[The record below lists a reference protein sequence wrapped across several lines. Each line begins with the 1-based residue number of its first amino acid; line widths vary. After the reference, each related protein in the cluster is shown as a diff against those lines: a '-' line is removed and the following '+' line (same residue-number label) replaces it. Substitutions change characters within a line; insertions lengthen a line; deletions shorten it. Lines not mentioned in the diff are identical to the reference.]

1 VPELPDVE
9 GYRRYWSRYMPG
21 ERVRGVSVPTPAI
34 VRNRRPDS
42 LRRSLS
48 RRRLGHPDR
57 RGKWLLAPTDGPTLL
72 LHFGMT
78 GALDWTSRSDSVR
91 HRHDRLILVAGAGE
105 IRYRNMRMLGG
116 VWLARNDGELE
127 EIIGALGPDAGRLEQ
142 EDLNR
147 LLQGRRGGIKATL
160 MNQRIVAGIGNE
172 LSDEILWR
180 ARVHPAHR
188 VNDLSSRKLDLVA
201 AAVRAVIAES
211 VPHGRIP
218 REPGWLEE
226 HRGSRGVGCPRC
238 GRTMRRSRIA
248 GRTSYWC
255 PRCQRP

>member
-21 ERVRGVSVPTPAI
+21 KQVRRVEVPTPAI
-34 VRNRRPDS
+34 VRNRRPGS

-48 RRRLGHPDR
+48 GRRLRRPAR
-57 RGKWLLAPTDGPTLL
+57 RGKWLLAPADGATLL

-78 GALDWTSRSDSVR
+78 GALHWTSHGEAER
-91 HRHDRLILVAGAGE
+91 HRHDRLVVVTGAGE
-105 IRYRNMRMLGG
+105 MRYRNMRMLGG
-116 VWLARNDGELE
+116 VWLARDDRELD
-127 EIIGALGPDAGRLEQ
+127 EIVGSLGPDAAGLDHE
-142 EDLNR
+142 ELKR
-147 LLQGRRGGIKATL
+147 LLEGRRGGVKATL
-160 MNQRIVAGIGNE
+160 MNQAVVAGIGNE

-180 ARVHPAHR
+180 ARVHPAQR
-188 VNDLSSRKLDLVA
+188 LDRLGARRRSRVA
-201 AAVRAVIAES
+201 AAMRAVIEES

-226 HRGSRGVGCPRC
+226 HRGSRDARCPRC
-238 GRTMRRSRIA
+238 KRALRRSRIA